1 MIRRTFL
8 QAAMIFMG
16 LGRRAWAQVAAN
28 PARYAKLSQPVRIA
42 LGALTMPWQLVAFK
56 AEAMAP
62 VAGATPA
69 RRVILSGVVFRR
81 AGGDQRPA
89 LSALCVTCTHEQCEV
104 DFVEQPGTLPRM
116 DRPID
121 HPVFFCACHSSVFD
135 AVDDG
140 AWISGPASRGLYRFK
155 LNVIGDQT
163 VEIVEVEEEALVQV

>member
-1 MIRRTFL
+1 MIV
-8 QAAMIFMG
+8 MG

-28 PARYAKLSQPVRIA
+28 PARYAKLNQPVRIA

-121 HPVFFCACHSSVFD
+121 HPCSSAPAIRACSTRWTT
-135 AVDDG
+135 G
-140 AWISGPASRGLYRFK
+140 RGSRGPPPAGC
-155 LNVIGDQT
+155 IDSS
-163 VEIVEVEEEALVQV
+163 